1 MKRTW
6 KTAMIIGT
14 AAIALSLSGCGS
26 LGNMVKDW
34 ESSASETNMKYDVR
48 HEQRVSKQDVVRL
61 VLDVDVSSVEIRAV
75 DGDQIEFVQKATHE
89 DLLAQMT
96 TDQKADGIEVK
107 FKTPSQLG
115 IDVGNK
121 NAKAIIS
128 LPKGSQYIIDAKVA
142 VGSVMMQAN
151 DLNLKQARFSL
162 DVGDLELNADG
173 EQPLL
178 ESLDCQV
185 DVGNVEVQ
193 LGSVPKLNQVKGI
206 TNVGNLEI
214 SFAEAITQ
222 DLQLEGQVDVGD
234 LKVSMHK
241 LQKARFI
248 CDIPEFV
255 GDLDIKGLEYYE
267 KNDAYYFGEQGSNY
281 PIDGELSVG
290 TGNVSIIGK

>member
-6 KTAMIIGT
+6 KTAMIVGT
-14 AAIALSLSGCGS
+14 AAVALTLSGCG

-48 HEQRVSKQDVVRL
+48 HEQRVSNQDIVRL

-75 DGDQIEFVQKATHE
+75 EGNQIEFVQKATHE
-89 DLLAQMT
+89 ELLAEMT
-96 TDQKADGIEVK
+96 TDQKSDGIEVK
-107 FKTPSQLG
+107 FKTPSQLRF
-115 IDVGNK
+115 DVGNK

-128 LPKGSQYIIDAKVA
+128 LPKGTQYIIDAKVA
-142 VGSVMMQAN
+142 VGSIKIEAN
-151 DLNLKQARFSL
+151 ELTLKQGDFSL
-162 DVGDLELNADG
+162 DVGDLELKADG
-173 EQPLL
+173 AQPLL

-185 DVGNVEVQ
+185 DVGNVAVQ
-193 LGSVPKLNQVKGI
+193 LGAVPKLNRIKGI

-214 SFAEAITQ
+214 SFAEVVAQ
-222 DLQLEGQVDVGD
+222 DFELKGQVDVGD
-234 LKVSMHK
+234 LKMDMHK
-241 LQKARFI
+241 SQQARLT

-255 GDLDIKGLEYYE
+255 GDLEIKGLEYYE

-281 PIDGELSVG
+281 VFDGELSVG